1 MRKFLSTLLSTLL
14 VTLTGNAAGLNFDS
28 AAAALRYEAAA
39 STGLSGIY
47 VLKSTAG
54 VNVSA
59 PGATKF
65 RLFGSAGAAYAED
78 TPVTVLPAGSTGVIM
93 TDDTGR
99 DYYFWVV
106 DYSEHALQLNQL
118 SAPPDMQESCGRT
131 TLVLDGEAAAI
142 PVYTING
149 RRDELSREL
158 HLSFN
163 TLQFDEES
171 FTYQPVHKEE
181 ILDGMKH
188 IDGVEA
194 PLCDTEFTLSGDRF
208 LRAWGGTQ
216 SVSTLLVPTTAVE
229 AETRAVQTEHEA
241 DNEQKD
247 GSEGEGSTLGGSAP
261 CEISFE
267 AIVSDAV
274 VFRQWQIS
282 KYADFDIVENTYDST
297 DFTYTFTENGT
308 VYVRFTA
315 DNDRGD
321 CEFVGTVYQVSIGE
335 SRLDIPNAFS
345 PNSSPGVN
353 DEWKVSYRSIV
364 EFECH
369 IFNRWGTRLC
379 SFTDPAMGWDGKYKG
394 KPVPAGTYYYV
405 IKARGADGVDYKKAG
420 DINIVDLHGGTSA
433 VPGDEDAPESEL
445 E

>member
-1 MRKFLSTLLSTLL
+1 MRNLLTILL
-14 VTLTGNAAGLNFDS
+14 CILAATFSGKAAGLNFDS
-28 AAAALRYEAAA
+28 SAGALRYDAAA
-39 STGLSGIY
+39 STGLSAIY

-54 VNVSA
+54 VSVSA
-59 PGATKF
+59 SGATNF
-65 RLFGSAGAAYAED
+65 RLFGSAGAAYAEER
-78 TPVTVLPAGSTGVIM
+78 TVSTLPSGSTGVIM
-93 TDDTGR
+93 TDGSGR

-106 DYSEHALQLNQL
+106 DYSEFALRLNNL
-118 SAPPDMQESCGRT
+118 TAPADMQESCGRT
-131 TLVLDGEAAAI
+131 TLVLDGEADAI
-142 PVYTING
+142 PFYTING

-158 HLSFN
+158 HLSYN
-163 TLQFDEES
+163 TLEFDEEN
-171 FTYQPVHKEE
+171 FTYQSARKEE

-208 LRAWGGTQ
+208 LRAWGELQ
-216 SVSTLLVPTTAVE
+216 SVSTGMIPTTAIE
-229 AETRAVQTEHEA
+229 AETRAVQTERDA

-247 GSEGEGSTLGGSAP
+247 GSGGEGSTLGGSAP

-274 VFRQWQIS
+274 VFKQWQIS
-282 KYADFDIVENTYDST
+282 KYADFDIVENTYDSA
-297 DFTYTFTENGT
+297 DFSYTFTENGT

-315 DNDRGD
+315 DNVAGT

-364 EFECH
+364 DFECH
-369 IFNRWGTRLC
+369 IFNRWGTRIF

-420 DINIVDLHGGTSA
+420 DINIVDFHGGSTA
-433 VPGDEDAPESEL
+433 APGGDDNTEVSPD
-445 E
+445 